1 MTQDQLDAAYANGD
15 IDYNTYLAGSYD
27 ASGDPSSTGAG
38 SPTTSTSGSSST
50 SSSGGTASGTP
61 SWLSGLTSLVTAG
74 TNAYK
79 GISGTATPA
88 AATPAAASTTAATL
102 QKYLPYIALAAGAL
116 ILWKLLGKK

>member
-1 MTQDQLDAAYANGD
+1 MNQDQLDAAYANGD

-38 SPTTSTSGSSST
+38 SPTTSTST

-79 GISGTATPA
+79 GITGTATPA